1 MKLFALLALTGTV
14 AAFRISRDHSSN
26 EQELQYKFTSE
37 VFTGIPELNSQYSG
51 FRLGGQYIVQPQ
63 TDDSVK
69 IKLSE
74 LKYVTANDLVQPGT
88 LHHG

>member
-1 MKLFALLALTGTV
+1 MKLFALLVLTGTI

-51 FRLGGQYIVQPQ
+51 FRLAGQYTVQSQ
-63 TDDSVK
+63 TDGSVK
-69 IKLSE
+69 IQLREDDSP
-74 LKYVTANDLVQPGT
+74 Q
-88 LHHG
+88 